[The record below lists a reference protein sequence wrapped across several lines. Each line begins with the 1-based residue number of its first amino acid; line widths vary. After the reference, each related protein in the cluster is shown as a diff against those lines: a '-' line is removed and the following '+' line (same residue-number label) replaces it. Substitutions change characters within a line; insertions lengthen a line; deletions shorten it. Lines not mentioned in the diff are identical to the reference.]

1 MVLQI
6 SRAFR
11 DISLSFT
18 KNPVTNDI
26 IPLRNEDAIKKAV
39 VNLVRTRVGERFFNS
54 LLGTNVEKTLFE
66 LNLPENISYL
76 QDEIK
81 ITLENF
87 EPRIRV
93 DTILVDSEL
102 DSNEL
107 NVRIVYDILGLPIPQ
122 QNIEFILVPA
132 RI

>member
-26 IPLRNEDAIKKAV
+26 IPLRNEDAIKRAV
-39 VNLVRTRVGERFFNS
+39 VNLVRTRIGERFFNS
-54 LLGTNVEKTLFE
+54 LLGTNIEASLFE
-66 LNLPENISYL
+66 LNLSENTSYL
-76 QDEIK
+76 KSEIEVL
-81 ITLENF
+81 LENF
-87 EPRIRV
+87 EPRVKVRNIGV
-93 DTILVDSEL
+93 QNVE

-107 NVRIVYDILGLPIPQ
+107 NVRISYDIIGLSFPQ

>member
-1 MVLQI
+1 MALKI
-6 SRAFR
+6 SRSFT

-26 IPLRNEDAIKKAV
+26 ITIRNEDAIKRAV
-39 VNLVRTRVGERFFNS
+39 INLVRTKIGERFYNN
-54 LLGTNVEKTLFE
+54 LLGTNIETSLFE
-66 LNLPENISYL
+66 LNLSENTSYL
-76 QDEIK
+76 ESEIEVL
-81 ITLENF
+81 LENF
-87 EPRIRV
+87 EPRVRV
-93 DTILVDSEL
+93 RSIIVQNIE

-107 NVRIVYDILGLPIPQ
+107 NVRISYDIVGLPFPQ

>member
-1 MVLQI
+1 MALKI
-6 SRAFR
+6 SRSFT

-26 IPLRNEDAIKKAV
+26 ITIRNEDAIKRAV
-39 VNLVRTRVGERFFNS
+39 INLVRTKIGERFYNN
-54 LLGTNVEKTLFE
+54 LLGTNIETSLFE
-66 LNLPENISYL
+66 LNLSENTSYL
-76 QDEIK
+76 ESEIEVL
-81 ITLENF
+81 LENF
-87 EPRIRV
+87 EPRVKVRSIIV
-93 DTILVDSEL
+93 QNIE

-107 NVRIVYDILGLPIPQ
+107 NVRISYDIVGLPFPQ